1 MRRAYEAAAVAKSVD
16 DLQIYQKSIAAADA
30 VSALVR
36 KPAFHRD
43 VDLRN
48 QLLRSSASVPALI
61 AEGFGQQTD
70 RHFANYL
77 SHARGSA
84 LESSA
89 HLRVAWGRQYIT
101 EDELRLVGGL
111 YDEIGRMV
119 TPFIHHLRRCD
130 WKQRG

>member
-1 MRRAYEAAAVAKSVD
+1 MPKSLD
-16 DLQIYQKSIAAADA
+16 DLQIYQKAVIAADA
-30 VSALVR
+30 VFALL
-36 KPAFHRD
+36 KKSTFQKD
-43 VDLRN
+43 LDLRN

-70 RHFANYL
+70 RHFASYL

-89 HLRVAWGRQYIT
+89 HLRIAIGRQYIT
-101 EDELRLVGGL
+101 EEEFRRVGGL
-111 YDEIGRMV
+111 YDEIGKML
-119 TPFIHHLRRCD
+119 TPFIHHLRSCD